1 MAAKSELV
9 DELLKAGSSIIHP
22 DEIKYVEELLHAS
35 RPNEELETRIDSL
48 AAYFRRRAFDL
59 RPESCRTNADFALS
73 RKHPLEHLSR
83 VTATVADFQS
93 DLKEGNVHAA
103 YHSLLRFGRAIES
116 FVDFIDLVTGHELLA
131 AVCLFNEEHFAD
143 FFDRQYL
150 HDARQSDIR
159 ERDVLGE
166 DSRKSSLSNES
177 ESTVSVA
184 DPIESQRSPSTI
196 SKRGTD
202 GCMPRT
208 VKRYYHTVVYFDQH
222 RNTNRRN
229 LERDALRELS
239 NLLVRYFGE
248 VRYANIKRSIVC
260 EHFYKTDYDTVRA
273 LNREAQD
280 AKSKSF
286 SFSQC
291 GDPKRFIEPHL
302 HVVHWLASRRSGVGV
317 YKFIEEWRT
326 KQSFNVSTSSTEVR
340 NYNALREYLH
350 QGHGRLLRFEKIFN
364 SVEPR
369 YTDSG
374 DKVQTSDDELDVLL
388 RDDDA
393 NGNFCELGGKQGLVH

>member
-1 MAAKSELV
+1 MASTDSLV

-22 DEIKYVEELLHAS
+22 DEIKYVEELLHAA

-48 AAYFRRRAFDL
+48 ASYFRRRAFDL

-131 AVCLFNEEHFAD
+131 ALCIYNSDHFAE

-159 ERDVLGE
+159 ERDVPRAP
-166 DSRKSSLSNES
+166 SRES
-177 ESTVSVA
+177 DISETTKSTVSVA
-184 DPIESQRSPSTI
+184 EANESQGSPSTV
-196 SKRGTD
+196 SKRGVD
-202 GCMPRT
+202 ECMPRT
-208 VKRYYHTVVYFDQH
+208 VKRYYHTVVYFDHH

-260 EHFYKTDYDTVRA
+260 EHFYKTDFDTVRA
-273 LNREAQD
+273 LNFEAQN

-286 SFSQC
+286 SFAQC

-302 HVVHWLASRRSGVGV
+302 HIVHWLASRRAGVGV

-326 KQSFNVSTSSTEVR
+326 KQSFNISSSSTEVR

-350 QGHGRLLRFEKIFN
+350 QGHGRILRFEKIFN

-369 YTDSG
+369 YADSG
-374 DKVQTSDDELDVLL
+374 DKVQTSDDEFDVLL

-393 NGNFCELGGKQGLVH
+393 DGNFCELGGKQGSVH